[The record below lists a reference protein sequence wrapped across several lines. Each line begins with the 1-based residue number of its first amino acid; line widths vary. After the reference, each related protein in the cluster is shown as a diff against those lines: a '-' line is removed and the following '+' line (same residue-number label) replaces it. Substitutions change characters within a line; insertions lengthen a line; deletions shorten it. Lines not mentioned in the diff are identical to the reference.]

1 MFIHPDALSQC
12 LNSCFELLLLEHV
25 ISAFCGFRPKYV
37 SGEPNHM
44 ALVTQSRK
52 ESHYLTIWVAII
64 LQAVKDLRILLFVS
78 SEGALIAITP
88 YDYPAASF

>member
-37 SGEPNHM
+37 SGEPIHM

-52 ESHYLTIWVAII
+52 ESHKLTIWVAII
-64 LQAVKDLRILLFVS
+64 LETVKDLRILLFVILDS
-78 SEGALIAITP
+78 LLTGENTP
-88 YDYPAASF
+88 CQKL